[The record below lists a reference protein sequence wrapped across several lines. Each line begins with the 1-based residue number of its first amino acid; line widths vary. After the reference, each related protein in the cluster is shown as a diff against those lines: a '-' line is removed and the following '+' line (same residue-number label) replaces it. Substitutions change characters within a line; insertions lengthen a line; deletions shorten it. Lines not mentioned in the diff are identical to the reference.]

1 MSKDEILTVEDL
13 IKHIEETEEG
23 IGVRAKGEDDES
35 DDSED

>member
-13 IKHIEETEEG
+13 LKDIEESDEG
-23 IGVRAKGEDDES
+23 IGVDGKGEEDES